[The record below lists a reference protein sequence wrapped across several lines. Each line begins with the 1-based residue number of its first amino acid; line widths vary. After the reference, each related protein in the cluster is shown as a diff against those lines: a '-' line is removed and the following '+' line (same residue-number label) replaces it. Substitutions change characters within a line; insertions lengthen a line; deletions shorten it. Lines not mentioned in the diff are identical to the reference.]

1 VPLPAD
7 SLGDASGGE
16 GAPGWIAGGAAA
28 LARGAARLWQRHPLE
43 ATVVLALAVG
53 GLILPS
59 SAWPAGLAL
68 WLLGAAAGLLSRLW
82 SSRDKWIG
90 LLGPVLLLIV
100 GTGIVLTAG
109 GRHRQP
115 ADYGHEALAGA
126 SILIRLGLVLGAG
139 YLAWRTQRGSP
150 PPPVPPW
157 NRRRLR

>member
-1 VPLPAD
+1 MPAD